1 MMVVRP
7 IFKFQ
12 ANHPRELRPD
22 SAVRGPPAR
31 GDSEAKSNQKSRHA
45 SEAEAVW
52 AASDSRGK
60 ARTAPVS
67 LGPKALPASYGWNLP
82 GGSSVACLFTSFFP

>member
-7 IFKFQ
+7 IFQ
-12 ANHPRELRPD
+12 ANPRELRPD

-45 SEAEAVW
+45 SEAEAAW

-60 ARTAPVS
+60 AAAE
-67 LGPKALPASYGWNLP
+67 GQA
-82 GGSSVACLFTSFFP
+82 